1 MGKIGSPLGVPL
13 SRQVDF
19 GSVLSMA
26 WYQGQ
31 TQDAVVKSGTSVR
44 QIYTATASATPHT
57 VGSYAEIVSAL
68 SQDIS
73 GIFVQITTATNVSAA
88 DTSSLIN
95 IAIGGAGGEVVVVP
109 NIAVGYKVFTNYTG
123 LFIPIKI
130 SKGTRV
136 AFNAQSV
143 IGSKTIACRFIFVYS
158 RRKMPAAPTQI
169 DTYGADTT
177 KSAGVTISN
186 PGAGNTKGSYT
197 EITAS
202 TNRPLQGLFISIQ
215 GAQSTAI
222 SSGSALVDIA
232 IGSAGNEVNIME
244 DLHCATTTGETV
256 DPITPSTVLWH
267 IPAGTRISARYQRST
282 TISLDV
288 IVHGI
293 PY

>member
-1 MGKIGSPLGVPL
+1 MGRIGTPLGVPL

-19 GSVLSMA
+19 GSVLSIA

-31 TQDAVVKSGTSVR
+31 SQDAVVKSGSSVR
-44 QIYTATASATPHT
+44 QTYTATASATPHT
-57 VGSYAEIVSAL
+57 VGSYTEIVSAL
-68 SQDIS
+68 SQDIA
-73 GIFVQITTATNVSAA
+73 GIFVQITTATSVSAT
-88 DTSSLIN
+88 DSSSLIN
-95 IAIGGAGGEVVVVP
+95 IAIGGAGSEVVVVP
-109 NIAVGYKVFTNYTG
+109 NIGIGYKATANLTG

-158 RRKMPAAPTQI
+158 RRKVIASPTQI
-169 DTYGADTT
+169 DTYGADTLT
-177 KSAGVTISN
+177 SAGVTISN

-202 TNRPLQGLFISIQ
+202 TDRPYQGLFISIQ

-222 SSGSALVDIA
+222 SSGSALVDVA
-232 IGSAGNEVNIME
+232 IGPGGNEINIIE
-244 DLHCATTTGETV
+244 DLHCVTTTGESI
-256 DPITPSTVLWH
+256 DPITPSTIMRH

-282 TISLDV
+282 TISADI